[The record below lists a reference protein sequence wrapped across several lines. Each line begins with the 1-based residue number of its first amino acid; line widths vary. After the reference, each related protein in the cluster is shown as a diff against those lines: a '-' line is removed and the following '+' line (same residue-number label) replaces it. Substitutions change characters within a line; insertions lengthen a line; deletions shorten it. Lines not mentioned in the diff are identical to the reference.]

1 MREREKRMENLRV
14 SAGRAIGHRRRAAAT
29 LLVALAVCL
38 LPTSAAAAGG
48 FRLGTAASPFGW
60 ATATADFDGDGR
72 PDFAIVDRVGSAGGR
87 FAIDIEV
94 ASAPAQRFVLTS
106 SYDAVTVLVVDVDHD
121 NDLDIVVTPALTGEV
136 LSVWLNDGF
145 GRFSPA
151 ARDHSR
157 RVVPRHLLTSV
168 PATERGEPAIAS
180 KRVVS
185 GWRAARD
192 WIRRADE
199 TCSLIFNRSAVV
211 YRVVN
216 RSSAA
221 LRAPPD
227 LPFL

>member
-1 MREREKRMENLRV
+1 MREREKRMENLRM

-60 ATATADFDGDGR
+60 ATASADFDGDGR
-72 PDFAIVDRVGSAGGR
+72 PDFAIVDRVGLAGGR

-136 LSVWLNDGF
+136 LAVWLNDGF

-151 ARDHSR
+151 ARDHPR

-180 KRVVS
+180 KRVVA
-185 GWRAARD
+185 GWRVGRD

-211 YRVVN
+211 YRIVN